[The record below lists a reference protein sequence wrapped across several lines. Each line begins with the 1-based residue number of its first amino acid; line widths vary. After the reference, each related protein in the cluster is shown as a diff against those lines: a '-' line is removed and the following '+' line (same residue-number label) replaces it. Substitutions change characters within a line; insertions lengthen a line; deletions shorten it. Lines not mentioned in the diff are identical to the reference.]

1 VAESGKD
8 GKPIENIFRIMD
20 EIVYQLNKSKRL
32 LIILIIA
39 TIIAVPATHIITYG
53 VLGDSFPNRDFSGN
67 RFGSPQGA
75 SFGISQAVVIG
86 IVLLWIG
93 IGIRQWLVLS
103 KWTKK
108 YGQYKE
114 LQKKIDEKLD
124 YDSDEN
130 DQANNN
136 KS

>member
-1 VAESGKD
+1 VADSG
-8 GKPIENIFRIMD
+8 GKEKPTENIFRIMD
-20 EIVYQLNKSKRL
+20 EIVYQLNMSKRL
-32 LIILIIA
+32 LIIMIVA
-39 TIIAVPATHIITYG
+39 TIVVVPLTHIVTFAL
-53 VLGDSFPNRDFSGN
+53 LGDSFPDGDFPRD
-67 RFGSPQGA
+67 RFGPPQGA
-75 SFGISQAVVIG
+75 RFGISQAVVIG

-108 YGQYKE
+108 YKQYKE

-124 YDSDEN
+124 YDGDEN
-130 DQANNN
+130 DQP

>member
-1 VAESGKD
+1 MAEPGKA
-8 GKPIENIFRIMD
+8 GKPTENIFRIMD
-20 EIVYQLNKSKRL
+20 EIVYQLNMSKRL
-32 LIILIIA
+32 LIIMIIA
-39 TIIAVPATHIITYG
+39 TIVAVPVTHIITYAL
-53 VLGDSFPNRDFSGN
+53 LGDSFSDGDFPRD
-67 RFGSPQGA
+67 RFGPPQGA
-75 SFGISQAVVIG
+75 SFGVSQAVVIG
-86 IVLLWIG
+86 IVILWIG

-124 YDSDEN
+124 YDGAEN
-130 DQANNN
+130 GQENN

>member
-1 VAESGKD
+1 MANSG
-8 GKPIENIFRIMD
+8 GKEKPTENIFRIMD
-20 EIVYQLNKSKRL
+20 EIVYQLNMSKRL
-32 LIILIIA
+32 LIIMIVA
-39 TIIAVPATHIITYG
+39 TIVVVPVTHIVTFAL
-53 VLGDSFPNRDFSGN
+53 LGDSFPDGDFPRD
-67 RFGSPQGA
+67 RFGPPAGA
-75 SFGISQAVVIG
+75 RFGISQAVVIG

-108 YGQYKE
+108 YKQYKE

-124 YDSDEN
+124 YDGDEN
-130 DQANNN
+130 DQP

>member
-1 VAESGKD
+1 MANSG
-8 GKPIENIFRIMD
+8 GKEKPTENIFRIMD
-20 EIVYQLNKSKRL
+20 EIVYQLNMSKRL
-32 LIILIIA
+32 LIIMIVA
-39 TIIAVPATHIITYG
+39 TIVVVPVTHIITFAL
-53 VLGDSFPNRDFSGN
+53 LGDSFPDGDFPRD
-67 RFGSPQGA
+67 RFGPPAGA
-75 SFGISQAVVIG
+75 RFGISQAVVIG

-108 YGQYKE
+108 YKQYKE

-124 YDSDEN
+124 YDGDEN
-130 DQANNN
+130 DQP

>member
-1 VAESGKD
+1 MAESGNA
-8 GKPIENIFRIMD
+8 GKPTENIFRIMD

-32 LIILIIA
+32 LIIMIIA
-39 TIIAVPATHIITYG
+39 TIVAVPVTHIVTYG
-53 VLGDSFPNRDFSGN
+53 ILDEPFSDRDFPRD
-67 RFGSPQGA
+67 RFGPPQGG
-75 SFGISQAVVIG
+75 SFGISQAVVVG

-103 KWTKK
+103 KWTRK

-124 YDSDEN
+124 YDGDEN
-130 DQANNN
+130 GKAND

>member
-1 VAESGKD
+1 VADSG
-8 GKPIENIFRIMD
+8 GKEKPTENIFRIMD
-20 EIVYQLNKSKRL
+20 EIVYQLNMSKRL
-32 LIILIIA
+32 LIIMIVA
-39 TIIAVPATHIITYG
+39 TIVVVPVTHIVTFAL
-53 VLGDSFPNRDFSGN
+53 LGDSFPDGDFPRD
-67 RFGSPQGA
+67 RFGPPAGA
-75 SFGISQAVVIG
+75 RFGISQAVVIG

-108 YGQYKE
+108 YKQYKE

-124 YDSDEN
+124 YDGDEN
-130 DQANNN
+130 DQP

>member
-1 VAESGKD
+1 
-8 GKPIENIFRIMD
+8 MD

-103 KWTKK
+103 KWIKK

-124 YDSDEN
+124 YDGDEN

>member
-1 VAESGKD
+1 MAESSRD
-8 GKPIENIFRIMD
+8 QKPTENIFRIMD
-20 EIVYQLNKSKRL
+20 EIVHQLNKSKKL
-32 LIILIIA
+32 LIIMIVA
-39 TIIAVPATHIITYG
+39 TIVAVPVTHIITFALYG
-53 VLGDSFPNRDFSGN
+53 EPLSDRDFPRD
-67 RFGSPQGA
+67 RFGPPQGV
-75 SFGISQAVVIG
+75 SFGVSQAVVLG

-108 YGQYKE
+108 YKQYKE

-124 YDSDEN
+124 DGDEN
-130 DQANNN
+130 DQTSE

>member
-1 VAESGKD
+1 MSEPGKT
-8 GKPIENIFRIMD
+8 GKPSENIFRIMD

-32 LIILIIA
+32 LIIMIVA
-39 TIIAVPATHIITYG
+39 TIIAVPATHIITYA
-53 VLGDSFPNRDFSGN
+53 VLGDSFSGGDFPRD
-67 RFGSPQGA
+67 RFGPPQGA

-108 YGQYKE
+108 YCQYKE

-124 YDSDEN
+124 YDGDE
-130 DQANNN
+130 DVQENN